1 MARGNLALIVVL
13 MICAL
18 SVITAQHRARRLF
31 QSLEAEQQRARA
43 LDEEY
48 GQLQLEL
55 STWAVQLRIERVA
68 AERLKMRVPEQSRV
82 LRLGTQPERKT
93 P

>member
-1 MARGNLALIVVL
+1 MPRGNLALIVVL

-68 AERLKMRVPEQSRV
+68 ADRLKMRVPEQSRV
-82 LRLGTQPERKT
+82 VRLGAQTERKA

>member
-1 MARGNLALIVVL
+1 MARGNLALLIVL

-82 LRLGTQPERKT
+82 VRLGAQPERKT

>member
-1 MARGNLALIVVL
+1 MARGNLALLIVL

-31 QSLEAEQQRARA
+31 QSLEAEQQRAKA

-68 AERLKMRVPEQSRV
+68 AERLRMRVPEQARV
-82 LRLGTQPERKT
+82 VRLGAPLERKT

>member
-1 MARGNLALIVVL
+1 MARGNLALVVVL

-18 SVITAQHRARRLF
+18 SVITAQHRARKLF
-31 QSLEAEQQRARA
+31 QALEAEQQRAKT

-55 STWAVQLRIERVA
+55 STWAVQPRIERIA
-68 AERLKMRVPEQSRV
+68 AERLKMRVPEPARV
-82 LRLGTQPERKT
+82 VRLAAQPERKV